1 MRILLA
7 VLLALTFSVGTVSAA
22 VEYFDGVPIDMPE
35 DPVERE
41 KVLGFIEEFGPPPA
55 PPTLPVLHTPTT
67 THTSSNPEFSSA
79 PSVPKYIFNPL
90 TDTFLF

>member
-35 DPVERE
+35 DPVEYE

-55 PPTLPVLHTPTT
+55 PPILHTPTT

>member
-35 DPVERE
+35 DPVEYE
-41 KVLGFIEEFGPPPA
+41 KVLDFLEKFGPPPA
-55 PPTLPVLHTPTT
+55 PPT
-67 THTSSNPEFSSA
+67 
-79 PSVPKYIFNPL
+79 
-90 TDTFLF
+90 

>member
-7 VLLALTFSVGTVSAA
+7 ILLALTFSVGTVSAA

-35 DPVERE
+35 EPAERE
-41 KVLGFIEEFGPPPA
+41 KALGFIEEFGPPPA
-55 PPTLPVLHTPTT
+55 PPILHTPVTT
-67 THTSSNPEFSSA
+67 RTTSNPEFSSA